1 MRMGNA
7 RVMVPGDAVA
17 FASAIVFATGIT
29 LVALIYQDGA
39 NVHAVNL
46 SRVLVFAT
54 VMAFTLGIRR
64 ISPVATTMST
74 HPAMNSANNGF
85 ISTQLRWHGLAHT
98 QVARPET
105 GLASC

>member
-1 MRMGNA
+1 MGNA

-29 LVALIYQDGA
+29 LVGPIYQDGA

-54 VMAFTLGIRR
+54 VMAFTLGISAALLVQLSLRVPAHAAN
-64 ISPVATTMST
+64 PV
-74 HPAMNSANNGF
+74 
-85 ISTQLRWHGLAHT
+85 R
-98 QVARPET
+98 
-105 GLASC
+105 